1 MFKNRVRKTK
11 GKALGSSYRL
21 NGYRCGS
28 EHAKGGT
35 KNCISELH
43 SLSLLSLDSNMSQI
57 FSRSKGKPTVQWGH
71 ISTII
76 KYHANSSFLKLPGSE
91 RHFSCQNFS
100 SWQQKTGQIFD
111 KVQQNPSSTQTLKY
125 MWHRF
130 NNNVTKLL
138 SKFGVWSVAIFLF
151 CAVWKYIFPL
161 YIFPFSNTDTLGWG
175 WVNDQLSYAWHT
187 VAAEKF
193 IG

>member
-1 MFKNRVRKTK
+1 MWIWAR
-11 GKALGSSYRL
+11 
-21 NGYRCGS
+21 
-28 EHAKGGT
+28 KGGK

-43 SLSLLSLDSNMSQI
+43 SLPPLSLDSNMSQI
-57 FSRSKGKPTVQWGH
+57 FSRSKGKRTVQWGH

-111 KVQQNPSSTQTLKY
+111 KVQQNPSSTQ

-161 YIFPFSNTDTLGWG
+161 YIYIYFLSQTLTL
-175 WVNDQLSYAWHT
+175 WVEDELMINSLTHGT
-187 VAAEKF
+187 L
-193 IG
+193 